1 MYCTSTLS
9 PTNIQT
15 KADFRKT
22 PKLTLTNGLYLSR
35 RQSHHLLWFEMKC
48 MAETSNIEKPVVN
61 ATVGLHPLIVVD
73 IVKSCCSEE
82 FERPEINITFNRIRK
97 MIPRLIEFIDEYR
110 RLGGKIIWIR
120 STPWR
125 EEYLPKNINRLYHEN
140 PYATFYT
147 EHDVEESVEFY
158 DGISPHEPDEIFTKN
173 TYSAFVDVDLQKLL
187 RKNQWDTYL
196 LSGVFAE
203 ACVNATLI
211 DGFTKGLFTII
222 LSDLVETMDDE
233 EQQTHKT
240 HLLTHQWP
248 FMYGHVITSNEFL
261 KKLTKKL

>member
-1 MYCTSTLS
+1 MDK
-9 PTNIQT
+9 P
-15 KADFRKT
+15 A
-22 PKLTLTNGLYLSR
+22 
-35 RQSHHLLWFEMKC
+35 EMK
-48 MAETSNIEKPVVN
+48 KPVVN
-61 ATVGLHPLIVVD
+61 ATVGWYPLLVVD
-73 IVKSCCSEE
+73 LMNSCCSEK
-82 FERPEINITFNRIRK
+82 FERPEIDITFNRIRR
-97 MIPRLIEFIDEYR
+97 MVPRVREFADEYR
-110 RLGGKIIWIR
+110 RLGGTIIWVR

-125 EEYLPKNINRLYHEN
+125 EEDLPMNINRLYREN

-158 DGISPHEPDEIFTKN
+158 GGISPRESDEIVTKN
-173 TYSAFVDVDLQKLL
+173 TYSAFADAHLQILFHEN
-187 RKNQWDTYL
+187 RWDTYL

-233 EQQTHKT
+233 EQQTHKS

-248 FMYGHVITSNEFL
+248 LMYGHVMTSSEFL
-261 KKLTKKL
+261 KKLAK

>member
-1 MYCTSTLS
+1 MDK
-9 PTNIQT
+9 P
-15 KADFRKT
+15 A
-22 PKLTLTNGLYLSR
+22 
-35 RQSHHLLWFEMKC
+35 EMK
-48 MAETSNIEKPVVN
+48 KPVVN
-61 ATVGLHPLIVVD
+61 ATVGWYPLLVVD
-73 IVKSCCSEE
+73 LMNSCCSEK
-82 FERPEINITFNRIRK
+82 FERPEIDITFNRIRR
-97 MIPRLIEFIDEYR
+97 MVPRVREFADEYR
-110 RLGGKIIWIR
+110 RLGGTIIWVR

-125 EEYLPKNINRLYHEN
+125 EEYLPMNINRLYREN

-158 DGISPHEPDEIFTKN
+158 GGISPRESDEIVTKN
-173 TYSAFVDVDLQKLL
+173 TYSAFADAHLQILFHEN
-187 RKNQWDTYL
+187 RWDTYL

-233 EQQTHKT
+233 EQQTHKS

-248 FMYGHVITSNEFL
+248 LMYGHVMTSSEFL
-261 KKLTKKL
+261 KKLAK